1 MLSVPAAAASCEE
14 DHALK
19 KSFSLLISGFVG
31 IFIALLVG
39 VLLPPVQTR
48 PTLLYGW
55 IILGVSFA
63 LLVGV
68 SFLNSKLED
77 IPGDLFIR
85 NSFILCL
92 VHLLLQTGAVYLFCF
107 LKWTS
112 ARVLIL
118 HIILLVLTLV
128 VLALLYMSTREIR
141 RQFRETSNGFVS
153 QAKEK
158 LKAVQASPYGTAAR
172 DICSQIGYALDGSP
186 QLSGKSSLTIEKN
199 ILTVLDN
206 AARASDET
214 QCIDELKQVVPL
226 LSQRSS
232 VL

>member
-1 MLSVPAAAASCEE
+1 MYP
-14 DHALK
+14 
-19 KSFSLLISGFVG
+19 SLLYTSFVTVSLSLYDRYQSLAFLYARNARKPVMEIAPLNRFTFYTSLSFHSVSVYQKSGG
-31 IFIALLVG
+31 SS
-39 VLLPPVQTR
+39 T
-48 PTLLYGW
+48 
-55 IILGVSFA
+55 
-63 LLVGV
+63 
-68 SFLNSKLED
+68 
-77 IPGDLFIR
+77 DLFIR

-214 QCIDELKQVVPL
+214 QCINELKQVVPL